1 MLSSHSEERAMRAED
16 VMTRAVI
23 AIDPNATVLE
33 AARVMLQHHISGLPV
48 IDKQGKLVGVLSEG
62 DFLRRRET
70 KTERRRSRWLE
81 FLMGP
86 GRMAAEYS
94 HSHGSKVS
102 EVMTADA
109 QTVNENE
116 ALEDIVELMER
127 KRIKRVPVMCGGQVV
142 GIITRSNLMH
152 AMVSM
157 ARATPPAAGD
167 DATIREHLLAEIQNQ
182 QWAPAASLNVVVR
195 DGVVE
200 LWGLIVDERQREALK
215 VAAENIPGVKAVKDH
230 LVWIEPTSGVT
241 IEPQEDAA
249 APPRRPPVVA
259 AFPRPSR

>member
-1 MLSSHSEERAMRAED
+1 MRAED
-16 VMTRAVI
+16 VMTREVI

-48 IDKQGKLVGVLSEG
+48 IDKEGKLVGVLSEG

-86 GRMAAEYS
+86 GRIAAEYS
-94 HSHGSKVS
+94 HTHGSKVS
-102 EVMTADA
+102 EVMTTDV
-109 QTVNENE
+109 QSVNET
-116 ALEDIVELMER
+116 ASLEDVVELMER
-127 KRIKRVPVMCGGQVV
+127 KRIKRVPVLCGDQVV

-157 ARATPPAAGD
+157 ARATTPAAAD
-167 DATIREHLLAEIQNQ
+167 DAAIRKQLLAEMDKQE
-182 QWAPAASLNVVVR
+182 WAPAASTNVVVH

-215 VAAENIPGVKAVKDH
+215 VAAENIPGVKEVKDH
-230 LVWIEPTSGVT
+230 LVWIEPSSGVV
-241 IEPQEDAA
+241 IEPREAA
-249 APPRRPPVVA
+249 Q
-259 AFPRPSR
+259 